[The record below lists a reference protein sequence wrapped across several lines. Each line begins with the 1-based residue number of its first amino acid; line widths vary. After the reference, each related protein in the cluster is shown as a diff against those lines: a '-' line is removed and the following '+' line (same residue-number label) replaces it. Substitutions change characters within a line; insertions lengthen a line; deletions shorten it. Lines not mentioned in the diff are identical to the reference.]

1 MSRKYY
7 KYFTNSPRVLTI
19 QNVIPLQ
26 FLAQVLLN
34 YQLTFLKDFR

>member
-7 KYFTNSPRVLTI
+7 KYFSTCLDALI